1 MVEERILV
9 SIERE
14 VAYHFLR
21 DAWIKK
27 KKQQKSNMNSVQTS
41 AAQASTRVKGLL
53 EEKRDTHLPP
63 RLGALAHSSS
73 RDVVLATL
81 LDGSS
86 AGSPLI
92 LGQEMKH

>member
-1 MVEERILV
+1 
-9 SIERE
+9 
-14 VAYHFLR
+14 
-21 DAWIKK
+21 
-27 KKQQKSNMNSVQTS
+27 MNSVQTS
-41 AAQASTRVKGLL
+41 AAQPSTRVKGLL

-63 RLGALAHSSS
+63 RLGALAHSSG

-86 AGSPLI
+86 AGSSLI